1 MGEDRI
7 SRSDR
12 EIYAMTSHSRLMR
25 RLDEQDA
32 ARKRRPPPAD
42 LVEQPAPR
50 PKRGPGGAG
59 AEVRRRQSAP
69 PATAISSH
77 NPDCAKIVPIAPM
90 TLENR

>member
-12 EIYAMTSHSRLMR
+12 EIYAMTARSRLI
-25 RLDEQDA
+25 

-42 LVEQPAPR
+42 PVEQPALR
-50 PKRGPGGAG
+50 VHSQGIT
-59 AEVRRRQSAP
+59 P

>member
-12 EIYAMTSHSRLMR
+12 EIYAMTARSRLI
-25 RLDEQDA
+25 
-32 ARKRRPPPAD
+32 ARKRRPAPAD
-42 LVEQPAPR
+42 PVEQPAPR
-50 PKRGPGGAG
+50 PKSGPGGAG
-59 AEVRRRQSAP
+59 AGAP
-69 PATAISSH
+69 PAIRTPATAISSH

>member
-1 MGEDRI
+1 
-7 SRSDR
+7 
-12 EIYAMTSHSRLMR
+12 MTARSRLMR

-32 ARKRRPPPAD
+32 ARKRRPPAAD
-42 LVEQPAPR
+42 PVEQAPR
-50 PKRGPGGAG
+50 VHSQ
-59 AEVRRRQSAP
+59 EITP